1 VAAEGGE
8 MRAAVNLG
16 LLYLDGLGTEVDY
29 AEALRWTEL
38 AAEAGQPIALN
49 NLGHI
54 YENGLGVPANRQ
66 TAIDYY
72 QRSADQGYELAADNL
87 ARLVGDPPQGGGGKT
102 KTK

>member
-1 VAAEGGE
+1 

-29 AEALRWTEL
+29 AEALKWTQL
-38 AAEAGQPIALN
+38 AADSGQPIALN

-54 YENGLGVPANRQ
+54 YENGLGV
-66 TAIDYY
+66 TADRDKAIAYY
-72 QRSADQGYELAADNL
+72 QQSADQGYQLAADNL
-87 ARLVGDPPQGGGGKT
+87 ARLTGPATPGTGKT